1 MITNRKKTWKK
12 TRSLSEK
19 SNDIKKQQQQQQPLW
34 TKNIKT
40 ALVKSKNQKI
50 DFKNGWIPRN
60 EIFNDTL
67 ILLQWKFTWC
77 VWATY
82 MVELT
87 VHNSWWLQRLYYR
100 QNTLSLP
107 RRHRKRVV
115 WKMSRIKNKFFSRRS
130 VDSVRVLLKKKL
142 KERKKKQTR
151 LYVALHFNLFTPRTI
166 YERFEGGNDPRSWIN
181 DLSGW
186 KNKKL
191 KNSGLTGNRTL
202 TFAMTARN
210 ALDPLKCYYDE
221 NFCFCFRVFLT

>member
-1 MITNRKKTWKK
+1 MIPNRKKNWKK

-19 SNDIKKQQQQQQPLW
+19 SNDIKKQQQQQQPLK

-40 ALVKSKNQKI
+40 AIVKSKSRKI

-115 WKMSRIKNKFFSRRS
+115 WKISRIKNKFFQGVQWTQFASYS
-130 VDSVRVLLKKKL
+130 KKNWK
-142 KERKKKQTR
+142 KERKSR
-151 LYVALHFNLFTPRTI
+151 HGYA
-166 YERFEGGNDPRSWIN
+166 
-181 DLSGW
+181 
-186 KNKKL
+186 
-191 KNSGLTGNRTL
+191 
-202 TFAMTARN
+202 
-210 ALDPLKCYYDE
+210 
-221 NFCFCFRVFLT
+221 